1 MLSSVNSPYWLVSAA
16 TLHTTTRLKA
26 CTGRC
31 LLRVKISCRDCRG
44 EASAGPQKAAEL
56 VRCSAF
62 VGLDG
67 ALSQGS
73 TASGALSGRSITD
86 GQCDAA
92 GDRRT
97 RDASRSPSHLNVRR
111 SELAAAPST
120 PSIEAP
126 LDEHVDVFTLSH
138 WCRAG
143 MPRRMVD
150 QVGLIIGRTNDPKP
164 AHAQLCGRVARARKA
179 LLYRR
184 ASDFPARRGRFPN
197 ITQEHWTILPHE
209 LLAASQPHS
218 AWHCGTLSA
227 TFAA

>member
-1 MLSSVNSPYWLVSAA
+1 MLSSVNSPYWLVSLQLPSILLHVSRLAPGDVSSGSRFRVVIVGERRQRDPRKPPSWCAA
-16 TLHTTTRLKA
+16 AHL
-26 CTGRC
+26 
-31 LLRVKISCRDCRG
+31 S
-44 EASAGPQKAAEL
+44 
-56 VRCSAF
+56 
-62 VGLDG
+62 GLDG

-150 QVGLIIGRTNDPKP
+150 QVGLIVGRTNDPKP
-164 AHAQLCGRVARARKA
+164 THGAVVWPR
-179 LLYRR
+179 
-184 ASDFPARRGRFPN
+184 PAR
-197 ITQEHWTILPHE
+197 TQSTLLP
-209 LLAASQPHS
+209 SPR
-218 AWHCGTLSA
+218 
-227 TFAA
+227 